1 MDNINVKQINNMKE
15 MRTYFV
21 KYKDQSDFGCGEE
34 VKVYESEV
42 FIKTGLRHS
51 GEKIAVMKVQETL
64 LKEHEYMSR
73 LVDVYEIEEDS
84 SCDDCNQEWKLDDGT
99 VLEQEHQDALNDAF
113 GSFTNKDGVTLEERI
128 KEIENNK

>member
-42 FIKTGLRHS
+42 FVKTGLRHS

-99 VLEQEHQDALNDAF
+99 VLDQEDQDALNDAF
-113 GSFTNKDGVTLEERI
+113 GSYTNDDGVTLEERI
-128 KEIENNK
+128 KEIEENK

>member
-1 MDNINVKQINNMKE
+1 MNKINNMKE

-51 GEKIAVMKVQETL
+51 GEKIAVMKVQAEL
-64 LKEHEYMSR
+64 IKDDDYMSR

-84 SCDDCNQEWKLDDGT
+84 SCDNCNQEWKLDDGT
-99 VLEQEHQDALNDAF
+99 VLDQEDQDALNDAF
-113 GSFTNKDGVTLEERI
+113 SSYTNRDGVTLEERI
-128 KEIENNK
+128 KEIESDK